1 MGYLISD
8 SAFALLLQEDL
19 LHPTHF
25 AGLKAH
31 LGPMGMGRRPR
42 QDVLHHT
49 SSELPGSLMLLLYDL
64 HRTFQSD
71 RLYLPQYV
79 PLLTPGDF
87 A

>member
-1 MGYLISD
+1 MSW
-8 SAFALLLQEDL
+8 
-19 LHPTHF
+19 
-25 AGLKAH
+25 GL
-31 LGPMGMGRRPR
+31 R